1 MTTENLPPKRL
12 EEIRNAVRSKYR
24 TVAIKPEGHFPYPIG
39 KESALTL
46 GYDPLILEKIPDKI
60 VRRFVGVGNPFK
72 IRTPRSGDYVLDA
85 GCGCGMDTFIAALLA
100 GPQGRA
106 IGIDLTEEMLGSPRS
121 AVAAFKLGN
130 VEFRAGSIEALP
142 FDDAALDMVISNGVL
157 NLVPDKAA
165 AFAEIAR
172 VLRPE
177 GAFIAADLLVV
188 DTIPSDVLESMDS
201 WST

>member
-1 MTTENLPPKRL
+1 MTKENFTPERL
-12 EEIRNAVRSKYR
+12 EDIRNAVRSKYR
-24 TVAIKPEGHFPYPIG
+24 TVAMKPEGQFPYPIG
-39 KESALTL
+39 KESALKL
-46 GYDPLILEKIPDKI
+46 GYDPLLLEKIPDNV

-106 IGIDLTEEMLGSPRS
+106 VGIDLTEEMLDSPRS
-121 AVAAFKLGN
+121 AVAAFELGN
-130 VEFRAGSIEALP
+130 VEFRTGSIEALP
-142 FDDAALDMVISNGVL
+142 FDDAALDLVISNGAL

-177 GAFIAADLLVV
+177 GAFVAADLLVV
-188 DTIPSDVLESMDS
+188 DAIPGDVLESMDA
-201 WST
+201 WSA